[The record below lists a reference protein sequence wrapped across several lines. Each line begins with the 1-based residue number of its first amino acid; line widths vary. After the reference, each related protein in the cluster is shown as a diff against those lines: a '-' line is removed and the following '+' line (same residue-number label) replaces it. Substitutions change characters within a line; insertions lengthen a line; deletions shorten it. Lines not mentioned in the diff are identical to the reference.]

1 MKWLNKTIR
10 EPLFQFFIIGAL
22 IYLAYGLFNQDIKE
36 QENVIVITKG
46 EIQWLEDNWVKTR
59 NRPPSSDERQGLINQ
74 HVRQKVMYKTA
85 VEMGLDQ
92 DDMIIER
99 RMVQKLE
106 FLTSDIMTTPEPQAG
121 ELEKYYRDSQM
132 EYKTSSAI
140 TITQIFFDPD
150 KRERRTLTD
159 AENALKIL
167 RKRGEPN
174 NRDTGFGDVFM
185 LQSYYSMISDVELAK
200 LFGRA
205 FASEVFTLEPG
216 NWYGPLLS
224 GYGTHLLYVHELRE
238 GTLPAFEE
246 ISDVVKVDWEKKKLE
261 ELNDLY
267 EEGLLSRYEII
278 IEGKND
284 NAGFE

>member
-1 MKWLNKTIR
+1 
-10 EPLFQFFIIGAL
+10 
-22 IYLAYGLFNQDIKE
+22 
-36 QENVIVITKG
+36 
-46 EIQWLEDNWVKTR
+46 
-59 NRPPSSDERQGLINQ
+59 
-74 HVRQKVMYKTA
+74 
-85 VEMGLDQ
+85 
-92 DDMIIER
+92 
-99 RMVQKLE
+99 
-106 FLTSDIMTTPEPQAG
+106 
-121 ELEKYYRDSQM
+121 
-132 EYKTSSAI
+132 
-140 TITQIFFDPD
+140 
-150 KRERRTLTD
+150 
-159 AENALKIL
+159 
-167 RKRGEPN
+167 
-174 NRDTGFGDVFM
+174 
-185 LQSYYSMISDVELAK
+185 MISDVELAK